1 MFAKIIRRKRKKS
14 LIMKIIIISLL
25 LSVLSLA
32 SVQAIADKPRAYFAW
47 NSFFL
52 PGSGPYI
59 ETYMQFDASSL
70 QFVPSGDGS
79 FKATVEI
86 LIVFKQDETIR
97 EFLKYELHSPA
108 IDDTLKNRFSFI
120 DQQRFLLNDGEYTI
134 EISLKDLNRAADP
147 LTHSEVVSIVFER
160 DSIIMS
166 SLQLAERI
174 EPATGANPFAKSG
187 YNIIPFVDY
196 FYPSNLNNINFYT
209 EIYNA
214 ADVLGD
220 NEAFLIVSSIE
231 AFETRAVMPEYN
243 RFKRETAR
251 PVNVFIGSFD
261 ISRLPSGNYFLV
273 VKAVDRNNQTLT
285 SNRVFFQRSNPE
297 LRLTADAFEHVG
309 IENSFVLSIVNPDSL
324 SYFVRA
330 LGPISTQVEREFAE
344 NLVASRNI
352 TNMQRYFYNFW
363 LTRDPAAPELAWK
376 NYYIEM
382 SKADM
387 FFKTRISRG
396 YATDRGRV
404 YLQYGPPNSI
414 TQNYDEPSAYP
425 YEIWHY
431 YTINGQRNKRFVF
444 YSRDFATND
453 FELIHSDMVGEL
465 ANYRWHL
472 VLHERKTRGWD
483 VDSELAPNHWGGR
496 SREVFRD
503 PR

>member
-1 MFAKIIRRKRKKS
+1 
-14 LIMKIIIISLL
+14 MKIIIFSLL
-25 LSVLSLA
+25 LSVVSLF
-32 SVQAIADKPRAYFAW
+32 SFQAIADKPRAYFAW

-59 ETYMQFDASSL
+59 ETYLQFDASSL
-70 QFVPSGDGS
+70 KFVPVSNGS
-79 FKATVEI
+79 FSATVEI
-86 LIVFKQDETIR
+86 LIIFKHEETIR
-97 EFLKYELHSPA
+97 EFLKYELHSPS
-108 IDDTLKNRFSFI
+108 IDDTLQNRFSFI

-134 EISLKDLNRAADP
+134 EITLTDPNSAADA
-147 LTHSEVVSIVFER
+147 LIHSEVVSIGFER
-160 DSIIMS
+160 DTITMS
-166 SLQLAERI
+166 SLQLAERV
-174 EPATGANPFAKSG
+174 EPAGDASPFAKSG
-187 YNIIPFVDY
+187 YNIIPFIDY
-196 FYPSNLNNINFYT
+196 FYPSNINNINFYT
-209 EIYNA
+209 EIYDA
-214 ADVLGD
+214 AGVLGD

-231 AFETRAVMPEYN
+231 AFETRATMPEYN
-243 RFKRETAR
+243 RFKRESAR

-273 VKAVDRNNQTLT
+273 VKAVDRNNKTLA

-297 LRLTADAFEHVG
+297 LRLTADVFQHVG
-309 IENSFVLSIVNPDSL
+309 IENSFVESIVHPDSL

-344 NLVASRNI
+344 NLVASLHI
-352 TNMQRYFYNFW
+352 SNMQRYFYNFW
-363 LTRDPAAPELAWK
+363 LTRNPASPEQAWR
-376 NYYIEM
+376 NYYVEM
-382 SKADM
+382 SRADV

-414 TQNYDEPSAYP
+414 SKSYDEPSAYP

-431 YTINGQRNKRFVF
+431 YAINGQRNKRFVF

-453 FELIHSDMVGEL
+453 FELIHSDVVGEL

-472 VLHERKTRGWD
+472 MLHERKTRGWD
-483 VDSELAPNHWGGR
+483 VDSEFAPDHWGGR
-496 SREVFRD
+496 SRDIFLE